1 MQVAVPDNVQDYQ
14 AAQFLI
20 NPVTA
25 YGFLEALA
33 VPEGDWLLQ
42 NAANSVLGKEVGA
55 LEGQEMESGFGAGS
69 RGDQL

>member
-1 MQVAVPDNVQDYQ
+1 MPDNVQDYQ

-55 LEGQEMESGFGAGS
+55 LEGQEMESGFEAGS